1 VKTTVATA
9 EGPPVTLRSTDRG
22 KVLVEVDG
30 HLVVLSIEDARA
42 MARAL
47 TEVADHA
54 ERDRWKA

>member
-22 KVLVEVDG
+22 KVILEIEG
-30 HLVVLSIEDARA
+30 RLVVLSIEDART

-47 TEVADHA
+47 SEVADHA
-54 ERDRWKA
+54 DRDRWKA